1 MKNNG
6 KNNQDVIVLDHLTKE
21 FGDKR
26 VVNQLTFSV
35 PAGKI
40 FGFLGPNGS
49 GKSTTIRMICGI
61 LSPTSGEGNVLG
73 YDIRS
78 EAELIRLNIGYM
90 SQKFSLYHDL
100 TVEENLYFYGKVY
113 GVEEPK
119 LSERIREVKSFLQL
133 EKRAKDIVD
142 TLSGG
147 WKQRVALGCAL
158 LHEPKLI
165 ILDEP
170 TAGVD
175 PVSRKVFW
183 QILKGL
189 ASDGISILITTHYMD
204 EAELCDLIAIIYQG
218 NLISFGTPEEIRI
231 KHKEKNIED
240 SFISIVTE
248 GGDNWYE

>member
-189 ASDGISILITTHYMD
+189 ANDGISILITTHYMD